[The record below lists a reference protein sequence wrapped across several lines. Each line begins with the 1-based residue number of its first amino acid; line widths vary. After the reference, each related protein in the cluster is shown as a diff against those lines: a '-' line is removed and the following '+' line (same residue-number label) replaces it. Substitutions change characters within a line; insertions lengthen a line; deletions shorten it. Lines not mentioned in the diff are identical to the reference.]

1 MTHNPEFTTCE
12 FYWAYKDYHDLMD
25 NTELMISGMVKDITG
40 DLKIQYPRKDGT
52 MQTVD
57 FTPPFARIPLV
68 SGLEKILNVKIP
80 GDLLSQE
87 ANTFLSDLCNK
98 LDCKC
103 PDPRTTARLLDKLVG
118 DYLEGSIMDKPVF
131 IIDHP
136 GVMSPL
142 AKYHRD
148 DPCLTERF
156 ELFIMG
162 KEVCNSYTELN
173 NPLVQRRNFADQA
186 KVSKDDDEAQMHDE
200 DFCTALEYGLPPTAG
215 WGLGI
220 DRMTMFLTGM
230 DNIKEVLL
238 FPAMKPKEFDAG
250 EEVEEKKEGA
260 VRIVVATSVEE
271 KMHLIT
277 RNLDEVMGAETAQ
290 ASLRGILE
298 TRDLKL
304 YWGTA
309 TTGKPHV
316 GYFVPMSKIADFLR
330 AGAQVKILFAD
341 LHAFLDN
348 MKAPWELLE
357 LRTKYYEAVIK
368 GMLESIGVPLSKLT
382 FVRGTDFQLSKKY
395 TLDMYKLTSVV
406 TVRNAQKAGAEV
418 VKQVESPPTAG
429 LLYPLLQGLDEEYL
443 GVDAQFGGVDQR
455 KIFTFAETFLP
466 KIGYKKRLHLMNPM
480 VPGLTGSKM
489 SSSEPSSKIDLLDT
503 PKNVQKKINGAF
515 CEEGKVENNGV
526 LAFCKMVLFPLSP
539 SGSLTVERPEQYGGT
554 VSFDNYLALE
564 QAFVSLAVHPGD
576 LKKAVATRLNELL
589 EPIRQKFNDPL
600 LQQLAKDA
608 YPEEK

>member
-1 MTHNPEFTTCE
+1 
-12 FYWAYKDYHDLMD
+12 
-25 NTELMISGMVKDITG
+25 
-40 DLKIQYPRKDGT
+40 
-52 MQTVD
+52 
-57 FTPPFARIPLV
+57 
-68 SGLEKILNVKIP
+68 
-80 GDLLSQE
+80 
-87 ANTFLSDLCNK
+87 
-98 LDCKC
+98 
-103 PDPRTTARLLDKLVG
+103 
-118 DYLEGSIMDKPVF
+118 
-131 IIDHP
+131 
-136 GVMSPL
+136 
-142 AKYHRD
+142 
-148 DPCLTERF
+148 
-156 ELFIMG
+156 
-162 KEVCNSYTELN
+162 
-173 NPLVQRRNFADQA
+173 
-186 KVSKDDDEAQMHDE
+186 
-200 DFCTALEYGLPPTAG
+200 
-215 WGLGI
+215 
-220 DRMTMFLTGM
+220 MFLTGM

-238 FPAMKPKEFDAG
+238 FPAMKPKEF
-250 EEVEEKKEGA
+250 EEKEERAKG
-260 VRIVVATSVEE
+260 TVEE

-290 ASLRGILE
+290 ANLRSILE
-298 TRDLKL
+298 VRDLKL

-395 TLDMYKLTSVV
+395 TLDMYKLTSIV

-480 VPGLTGSKM
+480 VPGLIPGLPGGKM
-489 SSSEPSSKIDLLDT
+489 SSSDPSSKIDLLDSV
-503 PKNVQKKINGAF
+503 KNVQKKINGAF

-526 LAFCKMVLFPLSP
+526 LAFCKMVLFPLSAT
-539 SGSLTVERPEQYGGT
+539 GSLSIERPEQYGGN
-554 VSFDNYLALE
+554 VSFDNYAALE

-576 LKKAVATRLNELL
+576 LKRCVAARINELL
-589 EPIRQKFNDPL
+589 EPIRQKFNSPA
-600 LQQLAKDA
+600 LQELAKAA
-608 YPEEK
+608 YPE